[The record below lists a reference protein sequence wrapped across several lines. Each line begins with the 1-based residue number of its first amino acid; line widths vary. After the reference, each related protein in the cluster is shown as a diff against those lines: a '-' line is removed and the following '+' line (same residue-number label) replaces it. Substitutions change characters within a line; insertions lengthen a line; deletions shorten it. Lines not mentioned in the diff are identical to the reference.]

1 MNKTLL
7 DLKKAKAYS
16 DVKQY
21 DAKHQ
26 IVYQLIKDNPNEFF
40 IDSEEGDIVG
50 LTHELTG
57 FKLHVPRKVIA
68 DVQLQKSAAKKLNP
82 IGVGFGQIT
91 AATKKLP
98 SQFGALKT
106 QLTRATRNLDS
117 NEAELNSNATMFP
130 ATTEYHKKKIA
141 PVAANVKQALSTGSV
156 GRALGYRPGFWYDEA
171 DGVSGKNQMR
181 LGNAITGIGLAGLG
195 AAAVPILQYLFP
207 ERFKDKRL
215 ALNLAAIGGGL
226 ALPWAIN
233 FPHTFSELGS
243 LGLRSNE
250 NYSKE
255 KRDEFKANFQAK
267 TYAPNKL
274 SADSSMEKQAFL
286 PLSTPIPKMQLADV
300 AAEQFQS
307 GFIDYGQAAGL
318 MMAASQA
325 NNKPWITVRDLAHA
339 AIGAGAGAIAGT
351 AAAKGIGLFVNVSPT
366 EQKVLQGTGAA
377 LGTLINLG
385 KLTL

>member
-1 MNKTLL
+1 MNKTLAE
-7 DLKKAKAYS
+7 LKKAKAYS

-26 IVYQLIKDNPNEFF
+26 IVYQLVKDNPNEFF
-40 IDSEEGDIVG
+40 IDSEEGDLLG

-57 FKLHVPRKVIA
+57 FRIHVPRKVIA

-82 IGVGFGQIT
+82 IGVGFGQIST
-91 AATKKLP
+91 ATKKLP

-106 QLTRATRNLDS
+106 QLTRATNNLDS
-117 NEAELNSNATMFP
+117 AEAELNSNATMFP
-130 ATTEYHKKKIA
+130 ATAEYHRKKIA
-141 PVAANVKQALSTGSV
+141 PVAANVKQALSTGSI

-195 AAAVPILQYLFP
+195 AAAVPVLQYLFP

-215 ALNLAAIGGGL
+215 ALSLAAIGGGL
-226 ALPWAIN
+226 AIPWVVN
-233 FPHTFSELGS
+233 FPHTANELNNLS
-243 LGLRSNE
+243 LPSNE
-250 NYSKE
+250 NYTKE
-255 KRDEFKANFQAK
+255 KSDKFKADFRSK
-267 TYAPNKL
+267 VYAPRKL
-274 SADSSMEKQAFL
+274 SADNSMEKQALL

-325 NNKPWITVRDLAHA
+325 NNKPWITVKDLAHA
-339 AIGAGAGAIAGT
+339 AIGAGAGAVAGT
-351 AAAKGIGLFVNVSPT
+351 AAAKGIGLFMNVSPT
-366 EQKVLQGTGAA
+366 EQRILQGTGAA